1 MLRKK
6 SSIFLKDFR
15 MRGLHQLVAGAV
27 MISFSAV
34 FVKLANV
41 GPTSSALYRMLFGG
55 LLLITIT
62 LVSRKK
68 IWYGWKAFYLMVLCG
83 AFFAVDLTLW
93 HRSILF
99 IGPGLATIL
108 ANFQVFFLGGF
119 GIIILCEKLTIRYA
133 LSVPIGLFGLYL
145 IMGSDWSALSPD
157 YKLGV
162 LLGLL
167 TALSYSCYLLT
178 LRKLQSL
185 DEDVSPFS
193 AVAIISLSTSALLA
207 VMMIFEGESFAIPD
221 VESWASLIA
230 YGVIGQVLGW
240 VLISKGI
247 TRVAASRTGLVL
259 LLQPSLAFIWDILFF
274 SRPTGHMEIL
284 GCIIAI
290 AAIYMGSTANNKKS
304 ERQRS

>member
-1 MLRKK
+1 
-6 SSIFLKDFR
+6 
-15 MRGLHQLVAGAV
+15 

-41 GPTSSALYRMLFGG
+41 GPTSSAFYRMCFGG
-55 LLLITIT
+55 LLLTAIA
-62 LVSRKK
+62 LVSGKK
-68 IWYGWKAFYLMVLCG
+68 LWYGWKTLGLMVICG
-83 AFFAVDLTLW
+83 AFFAIDLILW
-93 HRSILF
+93 HRSIFF

-108 ANFQVFFLGGF
+108 ANFQIFFLAGF
-119 GIIILCEKLTIRYA
+119 GIIILNEKLTIRYA

-167 TALSYSCYLLT
+167 AALAYSSYLLI

-185 DEDVSPFS
+185 KEDVSPFS
-193 AVAIISLSTSALLA
+193 AIAIISLSTSALLA
-207 VMMIFEGESFAIPD
+207 VRMIFEGESFAIPD
-221 VESWASLIA
+221 MESWASLIS

-240 VLISKGI
+240 VLISRGI
-247 TRVAASRTGLVL
+247 TRVDASRAGLVL
-259 LLQPSLAFIWDILFF
+259 LLQPSLSFIWDILFF

-284 GCIIAI
+284 GCIVAI
-290 AAIYMGSTANNKKS
+290 SAIYMGSTVKNKSLKTPKLPLS
-304 ERQRS
+304 S